1 MDHHHETVNCNI
13 MENPVLTPKKI
24 LIFNSMT
31 LGRGLENPTIENC
44 EKEGSIRQWKEG
56 AALIV
61 GDSVLAGIEEIE
73 VYPEIGVKS
82 SNLSQHKSPRY
93 VQLFETLAKKESI

>member
-1 MDHHHETVNCNI
+1 
-13 MENPVLTPKKI
+13 ME
-24 LIFNSMT
+24 
-31 LGRGLENPTIENC
+31 GRR
-44 EKEGSIRQWKEG
+44 S
-56 AALIV
+56 LIV

-82 SNLSQHKSPRY
+82 SNLSQHNSPRY